1 MAPWFTLSQSVKC
14 RNRGIENTAWPP
26 SLCPDDMQSLFTHSP
41 RVSGRCSWTTRTRS
55 EPRCRSP
62 KRLWEKLRACLSRAA
77 LEHYQEGPPA
87 QVTDPPR
94 PRILRAHTLAS
105 VPAGV
110 SPWPRPWP
118 RLILGPTLLCPDKR
132 IIIILLQPTTVL
144 HNLRVLQPATVR
156 CLQPDSP
163 EPVFHPCPRH
173 RPRLQDPGPKS
184 TRRSWKD
191 HSGSYRKQLSK
202 QLGDDRHF
210 SSEIA
215 EMFWTI

>member
-14 RNRGIENTAWPP
+14 RNRGIENTSWPP
-26 SLCPDDMQSLFTHSP
+26 SLCPDDMQSLLTHSP

-77 LEHYQEGPPA
+77 LEHYPGGPPA

-94 PRILRAHTLAS
+94 PRTLRAHTLAS

-110 SPWPRPWP
+110 SLWPRPRP
-118 RLILGPTLLCPDKR
+118 LILGLTLLCPDKR
-132 IIIILLQPTTVL
+132 IIIILHQPTTVL
-144 HNLRVLQPATVR
+144 HNLQLLQPATVR
-156 CLQPDSP
+156 CLQPGP
-163 EPVFHPCPRH
+163 EPVFRHPRQ
-173 RPRLQDPGPKS
+173 RLQDPGPKS

-191 HSGSYRKQLSK
+191 HSGSYRKQLSR
-202 QLGDDRHF
+202 QMGNDRHF
-210 SSEIA
+210 FPEIT